1 MLCGGS
7 RVLQHLSDHHH
18 RTSSG
23 LGFGF
28 CGAKIVQLS
37 SFFLRPSQ
45 AMANGQFSHKLNHRM
60 LSSSSSS
67 GFHRMTCGETPILH
81 NCFSQRE
88 DDLEL
93 SAEGLSPIAGGVV
106 ALGKFDALH
115 VGHRELA
122 IQASRIGT
130 PYLLSF
136 VGMAEVFGWETRAP
150 IVAKCDRKR
159 VLTSWD
165 SYCGS
170 KAPLE
175 YEIEF
180 SSVRHLTP
188 RQFVEK
194 LSKELRVCGV
204 VAGENYRFG
213 YKASGDATEL
223 VRLCEEYGISA
234 HIITSVMDKKQDS
247 IKRYSRDSKDRGQV
261 SSTRVR
267 QALAA
272 GDTRYVSEL
281 LGRAHRLILQV
292 NIRDMSNQR
301 KISAPRSFVLNLPPG
316 NGVYKACLVLNGD
329 ESSVPCSV
337 VVEASNIHVETEE
350 LRLCNSDWSQEFQ
363 LLSVEFG

>member
-1 MLCGGS
+1 MLSGGS
-7 RVLQHLSDHHH
+7 RALQHLSDYHHH
-18 RTSSG
+18 HTSIG
-23 LGFGF
+23 LGF

-45 AMANGQFSHKLNHRM
+45 AKASGNCSYKLRHRM
-60 LSSSSSS
+60 ISSS
-67 GFHRMTCGETPILH
+67 GFHYRTSGETPIIH
-81 NCFSQRE
+81 SCFSQRE

-93 SAEGLSPIAGGVV
+93 PADGSTPVSGGIV

-122 IQASRIGT
+122 IQASRVGT

-136 VGMAEVFGWETRAP
+136 VGMAEVFGWEPSRAP

-165 SYCGS
+165 SYCGN
-170 KAPLE
+170 KAPVE

-180 SSVRHLTP
+180 ASVRHLTP

-213 YKASGDATEL
+213 YKASGDASEL
-223 VRLCEEYGISA
+223 VRLCEEYGIGA
-234 HIITSVMDKKQDS
+234 YIITSVMDKKQDS
-247 IKRYSRDSKDRGQV
+247 EKRDSGDSKDRGQV

-272 GDTRYVSEL
+272 GDMSYVSEL

-292 NIRDMSNQR
+292 NNTGDMQSER
-301 KISAPRSFVLNLPPG
+301 RISVPRSSVLNLPPG
-316 NGVYKACLVLNGD
+316 NGVYNACLVLADD
-329 ESSVPCSV
+329 EPSVPCSV
-337 VVEASNIHVETEE
+337 VVDSSYIHVETEE
-350 LRLCNSDWSQEFQ
+350 LLLCNSDLAQEF
-363 LLSVEFG
+363 LSVEFG

>member
-7 RVLQHLSDHHH
+7 RALQHLSDYNHHH
-18 RTSSG
+18 TSVG
-23 LGFGF
+23 LGF

-45 AMANGQFSHKLNHRM
+45 AMASGQLSHRLRHRM
-60 LSSSSSS
+60 ISSS
-67 GFHRMTCGETPILH
+67 GFHYKTSGETPILH

-93 SAEGLSPIAGGVV
+93 PADGSTPVSGGIV

-136 VGMAEVFGWETRAP
+136 VGMAEVFGWEPRAP

-165 SYCGS
+165 SYCGN
-170 KAPLE
+170 KAPVE

-180 SSVRHLTP
+180 ASVRHLTP

-194 LSKELRVCGV
+194 LSKELRVSGV

-213 YKASGDATEL
+213 YKASGDASEL
-223 VRLCEEYGISA
+223 VRLCEEYGIRA
-234 HIITSVMDKKQDS
+234 YIISSVMDKKQDRE
-247 IKRYSRDSKDRGQV
+247 KRDSGDSKDRGQV

-272 GDTRYVSEL
+272 GDMSYVSEL

-292 NIRDMSNQR
+292 SSGDMKSEKR
-301 KISAPRSFVLNLPPG
+301 ISVPRSSILNLPPG
-316 NGVYKACLVLNGD
+316 NGIYETCLLLVGD
-329 ESSVPCSV
+329 DEPSIPCSV
-337 VVEASNIHVETEE
+337 VVDTSCIHVETEE
-350 LRLCNSDWSQEFQ
+350 LRLCNSDWSQELK

>member
-7 RVLQHLSDHHH
+7 RVLQHLSDHNHH
-18 RTSSG
+18 TSIG
-23 LGFGF
+23 LGLGF

-45 AMANGQFSHKLNHRM
+45 GMANSHHFSHKWHQQM
-60 LSSSSSS
+60 ISSFGSHS
-67 GFHRMTCGETPILH
+67 RTPGEIPILH

-88 DDLEL
+88 DDTEL
-93 SAEGLSPIAGGVV
+93 PVEGLSPVSGGIV

-115 VGHRELA
+115 IGHRELT

-136 VGMAEVFGWETRAP
+136 VGMAEVLGWEPRAP

-159 VLTSWD
+159 VLTSWA
-165 SYCGS
+165 SYCGDR
-170 KAPLE
+170 APE
-175 YEIEF
+175 EHEIEF
-180 SSVRHLTP
+180 ASVRHLTP
-188 RQFVEK
+188 QQFVEK

-213 YKASGDATEL
+213 YKASGDAFEL
-223 VRLCEEYGISA
+223 VRLCEEYGITA
-234 HIITSVMDKKQDS
+234 YIINSVMDKKQGSGKRDS
-247 IKRYSRDSKDRGQV
+247 GDSKDRGQV

-272 GDTRYVSEL
+272 GDMKYVSEL
-281 LGRAHRLILQV
+281 LGRAHRLILRVRTQ
-292 NIRDMSNQR
+292 DMPSER
-301 KISAPRSFVLNLPPG
+301 MISVPRSSILNLPPG
-316 NGVYKACLVLNGD
+316 NGIYKACLLLVGD
-329 ESSVPCSV
+329 ESSSPCTV
-337 VVEASNIHVETEE
+337 VVDTSNIHVETEE
-350 LRLCNSDWSQEFQ
+350 VRLCNLDSSQEFR